1 MGYEINQYH
10 GGYNIQKRN
19 TTVKYIVVHYVG
31 AGSSAAGSALANC
44 KYFASGNRNASA
56 HYFID
61 DAYIYEYANPS
72 TYATWHCGDGRGRYG
87 ITNQN
92 SIGIEVCNNGG
103 PYTSAEIDRL
113 TFLVQKLMKQFNV
126 NADHVVRHYDASRK
140 QCPLY
145 YVQNAA
151 EWTKLHSQITGGK
164 VTNSTVVS
172 NKPASNVTASV
183 SIDLGDTSWTGPK
196 MVKEWQRQL
205 KCPYID
211 GTISGQTPYNANTV
225 QWAITVSPASKNAT
239 GSIMVKKLQQF
250 LVNKG
255 YNPGAIDGHMGK
267 GTVKA
272 LQRWLNDKFG
282 LHLSVDGLYGHATSI
297 AVGTALVKHA
307 FAS

>member
-1 MGYEINQYH
+1 
-10 GGYNIQKRN
+10 
-19 TTVKYIVVHYVG
+19 
-31 AGSSAAGSALANC
+31 
-44 KYFASGNRNASA
+44 
-56 HYFID
+56 
-61 DAYIYEYANPS
+61 
-72 TYATWHCGDGRGRYG
+72 
-87 ITNQN
+87 
-92 SIGIEVCNNGG
+92 
-103 PYTSAEIDRL
+103 
-113 TFLVQKLMKQFNV
+113 
-126 NADHVVRHYDASRK
+126 
-140 QCPLY
+140 
-145 YVQNAA
+145 
-151 EWTKLHSQITGGK
+151 
-164 VTNSTVVS
+164 
-172 NKPASNVTASV
+172 
-183 SIDLGDTSWTGPK
+183 